1 VFEHFT
7 KAARDVVLRAV
18 TEAERRDSPVVGVEH
33 VLVALAE
40 SPRTADALRVAGLT
54 AGGLETLL
62 ADLEL
67 AERRGGLGAADAEAL
82 RSIGIDVDAIVA
94 GVEERHGRGALAPP
108 QRRHRRPLTRSL
120 RRLRRKGPAGGRV
133 TAAKP
138 RRHRPFTPDAKRV
151 LELSLREAL
160 AHGDKELGPEHI
172 LLGVVGGSD
181 PVSQAL
187 AARGVT
193 PRLVRSALGR
203 A

>member
-1 VFEHFT
+1 MFEHFT

-33 VLVALAE
+33 VLVALTE

-54 AGGLETLL
+54 PGGLEALL

-67 AERRGGLGAADAEAL
+67 AERRGGLGAADAAAL
-82 RSIGIDVDAIVA
+82 RSIGIDLDAIVA

-108 QRRHRRPLTRSL
+108 QRRHRRSLTRTL
-120 RRLRRKGPAGGRV
+120 HRLRRRGPAGGRL
-133 TAAKP
+133 TTEKP

-151 LELSLREAL
+151 LERSLREAVD
-160 AHGDKELGPEHI
+160 HGDRELRPAHL
-172 LLGVVGGSD
+172 LLGVVGGDD
-181 PVSQAL
+181 PVGQAL

-203 A
+203 V